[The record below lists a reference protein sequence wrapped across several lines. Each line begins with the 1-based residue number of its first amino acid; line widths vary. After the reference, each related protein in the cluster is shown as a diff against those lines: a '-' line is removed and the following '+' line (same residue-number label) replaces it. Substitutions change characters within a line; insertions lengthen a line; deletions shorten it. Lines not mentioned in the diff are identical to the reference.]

1 MLTSKTNKKV
11 RIENVPFKNK
21 LDSESKNIYNGTK
34 E

>member
-11 RIENVPFKNK
+11 SIENVPFKNK
-21 LDSESKNIYNGTK
+21 LDSESINIDNGTK

>member
-11 RIENVPFKNK
+11 GIENVPFQNK
-21 LDSESKNIYNGTK
+21 LDSESINIYNGTK